1 MYIIVL
7 FMLHFRIIHVGV
19 ENHHAILI
27 PTSLSKWLSHCL
39 WDYEYMRRCHW
50 VLWSVV
56 GGWRFEGVGVG
67 QCWVVV
73 AIAGE
78 DLTASGCVKLL
89 NNCMICMRSSNCL
102 SDRTCHICGAILRR
116 NGMISS
122 SLSSDS
128 MCVNS
133 CCSNASTVIA
143 VFSSGVARLRA
154 HCHEPSKKKS
164 MVFVANVS
172 QYGMMSSIAFALF

>member
-1 MYIIVL
+1 MYYSIYVY
-7 FMLHFRIIHVGV
+7 FSIIHVTFQNYSCRSWEASCYFDTNQFEQGV
-19 ENHHAILI
+19 ELLFVGLWEHAQV
-27 PTSLSKWLSHCL
+27 PLSVVEC
-39 WDYEYMRRCHW
+39 
-50 VLWSVV
+50 VV

-128 MCVNS
+128 MCFNS

-143 VFSSGVARLRA
+143 VFWSGLARLRA
-154 HCHEPSKKKS
+154 HCREPSKKT
-164 MVFVANVS
+164 V
-172 QYGMMSSIAFALF
+172 LFL